1 MNPAPQSPLIRPPAR
16 RRPWFWIGLVL
27 LLIPFVALGVIALGA
42 ASYLHLSSD
51 MRALRNGL
59 MKASGV
65 EWRQNLGL
73 NLGSMTLGVV
83 RAGLSLAPLDA
94 QARAAVQTL
103 RGIEVGIYERTP
115 GTKPPNRA
123 DLLAAADTVLNA
135 RGWERVVGVLHGEEL
150 VCVYVPA
157 TAIASRQ
164 VKCCVLVF
172 DGPQMV
178 VVSGR
183 ANIQPLWECL
193 RHRTN
198 LRATVQT
205 LAAR

>member
-1 MNPAPQSPLIRPPAR
+1 MNPTPQSPLIRPLA
-16 RRPWFWIGLVL
+16 RRPWFWIGLVF

-94 QARAAVQTL
+94 QAQAAVQTV
-103 RGIEVGIYERTP
+103 RGVEVGIYELTP
-115 GTKPPNRA
+115 GTKPPDRVA
-123 DLLAAADTVLNA
+123 LLTVADTVLKA
-135 RGWERVVGVLHGEEL
+135 RGWERVVGVLDGEEL
-150 VCVYVPA
+150 VSVYLPDR
-157 TAIASRQ
+157 AIAARH

-172 DGPQMV
+172 DGRQMV
-178 VVSGR
+178 VVSAR
-183 ANIQPLWECL
+183 ADVESLWECL
-193 RHRTN
+193 RQ
-198 LRATVQT
+198 QT
-205 LAAR
+205 DPRVKVHSLAAR